1 MSDPPTG
8 PEAQIRQ
15 LYFELKAIGYPADL
29 ARTGC
34 AVTLLANGISA
45 LAKALGQLA
54 ADRYGDDVPPET
66 ALMIGHADT
75 AAGVATRI
83 ALGSLDLESLD
94 DE

>member
-15 LYFELKAIGYPADL
+15 LYFELKEVGYPADL
-29 ARTGC
+29 ARTAC
-34 AVTLLANGISA
+34 SVTLLANGISA

-54 ADRYGDDVPPET
+54 ADRYGEDVPDET

-75 AAGVATRI
+75 AASVATRI
-83 ALGSLDLESLD
+83 ALGSLDLEWRS